1 MAVLITSNGMVK
13 SRLFRVEF
21 VVTPE
26 LVSMFDKVLNDA
38 FVGVE
43 LKSIDRAFLQTVGA
57 SFGELSMFMPDVL
70 FAIMDSVK
78 QAMQQSI
85 NVSGATNLL
94 FLPEYDM
101 NSGRNVLKFL
111 NDSENVSTLLSENI
125 KDTKVFLGKESGYY
139 ELSQSMVIAT
149 GYEIGSVCAGAVA
162 LVGPLRADYQKLI
175 SMVEYASD
183 YASKLIGELL
193 EV

>member
-1 MAVLITSNGMVK
+1 
-13 SRLFRVEF
+13 
-21 VVTPE
+21 
-26 LVSMFDKVLNDA
+26 
-38 FVGVE
+38 
-43 LKSIDRAFLQTVGA
+43 
-57 SFGELSMFMPDVL
+57 MFMPDVL

-78 QAMQQSI
+78 QAMQQNI